1 MTSIDVEVIEINTIT
16 QDEMPAYKKS
26 NTGLGAKIT
35 QEWFHVLSY
44 FLNTLI
50 ALEILIG
57 KKCKMSLVLMVK
69 LLEYHVSG
77 CMITNVINLAFYV
90 QLAFLHR
97 DTWQLCIIS
106 CKDFF
111 TNCIINVAKNTVISS
126 KFRKNLYVYLPV
138 QRVFLLRVKRGHC
151 VYV

>member
-1 MTSIDVEVIEINTIT
+1 MVSRIVI
-16 QDEMPAYKKS
+16 
-26 NTGLGAKIT
+26 
-35 QEWFHVLSY
+35 

-50 ALEILIG
+50 ALEFSIG

-77 CMITNVINLAFYV
+77 CMITNVINLALYV

-111 TNCIINVAKNTVISS
+111 TNCIINVAKNILISS

-138 QRVFLLRVKRGHC
+138 QRVFLLRVKKVTVCMCKHISCLHIICKHKNHQRAGT
-151 VYV
+151 